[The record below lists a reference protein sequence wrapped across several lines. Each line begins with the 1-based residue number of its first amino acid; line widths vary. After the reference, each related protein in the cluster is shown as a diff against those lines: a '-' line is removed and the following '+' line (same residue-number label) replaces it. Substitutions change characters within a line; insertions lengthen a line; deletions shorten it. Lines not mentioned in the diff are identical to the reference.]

1 MPFLR
6 ALLTPILLLLP
17 MVLPAQESALP
28 PPIKRQVADSC
39 FEVVIKRPD
48 EAKDPLSYEKE
59 LPWDLVPFN
68 IRNDKYYSIG
78 TAFAISNHELV
89 TALHVFAPIVTSM
102 GFQTCYIRDAQQH
115 VYEVD
120 QILALDEQRD
130 VVRFTVKGRTF
141 DQWLP
146 LKDTVQTNDAVFT
159 VGNAYGEGV
168 VIRPGEII
176 GTIPEPLNGSW
187 NLLKSSA
194 NVNPGNSGGPLV
206 DPKGRVLGVVLSK
219 KDNICYSLP
228 TAEFQHLKPQTAV
241 FYAKS
246 TLTFSL
252 VPEKTKALDR
262 AFDLRLPLSF
272 AGLRKGYAEHYAAFY
287 THGMDGLFKSL
298 GAECFPAGASSEE
311 AINDIPT
318 SAQPEVIFQNDTTK
332 NWALSGLDYKSAEL
346 GQNGRLQY
354 ANANSIYFFMLR
366 RPDNVPL
373 KTLAENPKL
382 AMDLLLK
389 GVTVQRK
396 VGGQDIRVT
405 SFGAPYATTPHADRF
420 GRPWQESLW
429 YTPYDDGI
437 VMSYAT
443 VVPSGLVMVVKFL
456 GSGQLADWTY
466 DLPKVL
472 DYAYIPYS
480 GKLSQWADFLQ
491 LQDRLPGTLRD
502 IHLAFQPGKSLKVDA
517 LWAHLNLDA
526 SSGQLTPGAY
536 LGLFMGFSHK
546 GKDVVWDL
554 RRVTFDDEDDDNY
567 FVILKHTH
575 PVPSLPEGYQ
585 KAWKDVVNQRHP
597 YTRSAFEED
606 GSTRIA
612 ALLPGVPAKGQPVQ
626 DQPSAYTLYIARVG
640 KVPDADMQKRLA
652 HLLASI
658 APIGSAPATGPDLK

>member
-1 MPFLR
+1 
-6 ALLTPILLLLP
+6 
-17 MVLPAQESALP
+17 
-28 PPIKRQVADSC
+28 
-39 FEVVIKRPD
+39 
-48 EAKDPLSYEKE
+48 
-59 LPWDLVPFN
+59 
-68 IRNDKYYSIG
+68 
-78 TAFAISNHELV
+78 
-89 TALHVFAPIVTSM
+89 
-102 GFQTCYIRDAQQH
+102 
-115 VYEVD
+115 
-120 QILALDEQRD
+120 
-130 VVRFTVKGRTF
+130 
-141 DQWLP
+141 
-146 LKDTVQTNDAVFT
+146 
-159 VGNAYGEGV
+159 
-168 VIRPGEII
+168 
-176 GTIPEPLNGSW
+176 
-187 NLLKSSA
+187 
-194 NVNPGNSGGPLV
+194 
-206 DPKGRVLGVVLSK
+206 
-219 KDNICYSLP
+219 
-228 TAEFQHLKPQTAV
+228 
-241 FYAKS
+241 KS

-318 SAQPEVIFQNDTTK
+318 SSQPEVIFRDDTTK
-332 NWALSGLDYKSAEL
+332 NWAVSGLDYQSAEL

-354 ANANSIYFFMLR
+354 ANTNSIYFFLLR
-366 RPDNVPL
+366 RPDDVPF

-396 VGGQDIRVT
+396 VGGQDTRVT
-405 SFGAPYATTPHADRF
+405 SLGAPYATTPHADRF

-443 VVPSGLVMVVKFL
+443 VIPSGLVMVVKFL
-456 GSGQLADWTY
+456 DSGQLVAWSY

-472 DYAYIPYS
+472 DYTYIPYS

-502 IHLAFQPGKSLKVDA
+502 IHLDFQPGKSLKVDA

-546 GKDVVWDL
+546 GKEVAWDL

-585 KAWKDVVNQRHP
+585 KAWKDVVNQHHP
-597 YTRSAFEED
+597 YTKSSFEKD

-612 ALLPGVPAKGQPVQ
+612 ALLPDVPAKGQLLQ

-640 KVPDADMQKRLA
+640 KVPEADMQARLA